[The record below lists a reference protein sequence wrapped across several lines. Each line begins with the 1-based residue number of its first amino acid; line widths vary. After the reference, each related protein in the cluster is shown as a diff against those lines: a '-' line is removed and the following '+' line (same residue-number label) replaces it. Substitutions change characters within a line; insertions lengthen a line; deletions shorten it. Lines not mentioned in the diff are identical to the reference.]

1 MCIRDRKTIEELA
14 DSSLEEKLRTTFLSS
29 ASLLLPRPRPLT
41 PRRATKQAFGGLTER
56 EREVAILIANG
67 KSNREIAERLV
78 VGNRTVEVHVSN
90 ILSKLGFTSRAQ
102 IAVWAYEKGLVN
114 TVN

>member
-1 MCIRDRKTIEELA
+1 M
-14 DSSLEEKLRTTFLSS
+14 
-29 ASLLLPRPRPLT
+29 
-41 PRRATKQAFGGLTER
+41 R
-56 EREVAILIANG
+56 EREVAILIGSG

-90 ILSKLGFTSRAQ
+90 ILSKLGFTSRSQ
-102 IAVWAYEKGLVN
+102 IAVWAHEKGLVN